1 MENEMKLALFV
12 GGFADGFT
20 EEINKI
26 ESQLNWQG
34 SFYIS
39 RGTLETKEFGTVQI
53 YVLEGMKSEE
63 EKQRM
68 NIIKKV
74 L

>member
-1 MENEMKLALFV
+1 MENETKLALFV

-20 EEINKI
+20 KEINKI
-26 ESQLNWQG
+26 ESRLNWQG

>member
-1 MENEMKLALFV
+1 MKLALFV

>member
-1 MENEMKLALFV
+1 MVNETKLALFV
-12 GGFADGFT
+12 GGNADGWT
-20 EEINKI
+20 KDINEI
-26 ESQLNWQG
+26 EAWLSWQG

-39 RGTLETKEFGTVQI
+39 RGTLETNQFGSVQV

-63 EKQRM
+63 ESQRM
-68 NIIKKV
+68 EIIRKV